1 MKYSKY
7 SWVAVLLV
15 CATLLVQS
23 QGQDTA
29 KNAALEKT
37 LEDVNLQWL
46 CAGQYYKPK
55 AQDCVNFRANYW
67 ADQFFEIGQTG
78 KVQTKAEM
86 VAGQTAN
93 AKAHPDVVRGQG
105 PNPQEFK
112 LMAVYGDIAL
122 ATDHT
127 IFKAP
132 DASGK
137 LAVTGE
143 ARVLRMF
150 VREKGKW
157 RPAGAALVPLAQQK

>member
-1 MKYSKY
+1 MKYSLT
-7 SWVAVLLV
+7 VALLLFAACAILLV
-15 CATLLVQS
+15 PT
-23 QGQDTA
+23 QGQDNG

-37 LEDVNLQWL
+37 LADVNEQWL

-55 AQDCVNFRANYW
+55 AQDCVNFRAQYW

-93 AKAHPDVVRGQG
+93 AKAHPDVVQGQG
-105 PNPQEFK
+105 PNPQDFK
-112 LMAVYGDIAL
+112 LMALYGDIAL

-137 LAVTGE
+137 LTVTGE
-143 ARVLRMF
+143 ASVLRMF
-150 VREKGKW
+150 VRENGKW
-157 RPAGAALVPLAQQK
+157 RPAGAVLIPRDKK